1 MLQCEDTVPEAIH
14 LFAMLALAAQS
25 QDRPR
30 QSNVLTVINAGGH
43 RGILPSFMQKAIGS
57 ITESTLLYS
66 IPFVEAL
73 LSLVIV
79 PVSFSTGCAALR
91 EAGLIPTLIPLLKD
105 MDPEHT
111 CLVRQQSSSPHLT
124 HPISP

>member
-14 LFAMLALAAQS
+14 LFAVLALGAQS
-25 QDRPR
+25 QGRPR
-30 QSNVLTVINAGGH
+30 QSNVLTVINASGH

-57 ITESTLLYS
+57 ITESTLAYS

-79 PVSFSTGCAALR
+79 PA
-91 EAGLIPTLIPLLKD
+91 
-105 MDPEHT
+105 
-111 CLVRQQSSSPHLT
+111 
-124 HPISP
+124 

>member
-14 LFAMLALAAQS
+14 LFAVLALAAQS

-43 RGILPSFMQKAIGS
+43 RGILSSFMQKAIGS
-57 ITESTLLYS
+57 ITESTL
-66 IPFVEAL
+66 VEAL
-73 LSLVIV
+73 LSLFIV

-91 EAGLIPTLIPLLKD
+91 EAGLIPSLIPLLKD
-105 MDPEHT
+105 MDPEHS
-111 CLVRQQSSSPHLT
+111 CLARQQSSSPHLT